1 MMQAV
6 VIDTN
11 VLTVANGKSDHAG
24 RDCFLNCIKALERAQ
39 KKQMIIIDSGM
50 RIINEYQR
58 YSSRAGQ
65 PGIGDA
71 FFKWLFYNQCNS
83 LRCKQ
88 VDITPLKD
96 DADNFEEFPSDP
108 ELIRFDRSD
117 RKFVAV
123 AVTSRL
129 NPTILNATD
138 TDWWYFR
145 EILER
150 HKISIV
156 FLCPE
161 LMA

>member
-1 MMQAV
+1 MQAV

-11 VLTVANGKSDHAG
+11 VLIVANGKSKHAG
-24 RDCFLNCIKALERAQ
+24 TDCCLNCTKALERAQ
-39 KKQMIIIDSGM
+39 KKQIIIIDSGM
-50 RIINEYQR
+50 RVIKEYQR

-71 FFKWLFYNQCNS
+71 FFKWLFYNMGNS

-88 VDITPLKD
+88 VDITPRKD
-96 DADNFEEFPSDP
+96 DADDFEEFPTDQD
-108 ELIRFDRSD
+108 LRRFDRSD

-123 AVTSRL
+123 AVASNL

-138 TDWWYFR
+138 TDWWEFR

-150 HKISIV
+150 HQVYIV

>member
-1 MMQAV
+1 MRAV

-11 VLTVANGKSDHAG
+11 VLIVANRKADHVG
-24 RDCFLNCIKALERAQ
+24 IDCCLNCIKALERAQ

-50 RIINEYQR
+50 RIIKEYQR
-58 YSSRAGQ
+58 HSSRAGQ
-65 PGIGDA
+65 PGMGDA
-71 FFKWLFYNQCNS
+71 FFKWLFYNQCNA

-88 VDITPLKD
+88 VDITPRKD
-96 DADNFEEFPSDP
+96 DAEDFEEFPTDP
-108 ELIRFDRSD
+108 DLIRFDRSD

-138 TDWWYFR
+138 TDWWRFR

-150 HKISIV
+150 HQVSIV